1 MTPLGSD
8 RLLENKVCLSRP
20 PIGYCTVCSNPLYF
34 YRPPAPKP
42 FAIWKGLEGE
52 YRGVVDYLG
61 AFGAIWGERSLL
73 VL

>member
-34 YRPPAPKP
+34 HPPLCLT
-42 FAIWKGLEGE
+42 IGNLE
-52 YRGVVDYLG
+52 GVVDYLG